1 VKNNLFLKQNKFIII
16 TIMAKF
22 RQRALDEVLNREPLP
37 FVREDN
43 LVSNYYGRLVF
54 DNEKMKKYLSAEAF
68 GAVMD
73 AIDKGTTIDRKM
85 ADQIAQGMKSWALE
99 NGATHYTHWFH
110 PLTDATAEK
119 HDAFIVHGEKGKV
132 IEAFSGTLLA
142 QQEPD
147 ASSFPS
153 GGIRQTFEA
162 RGYTAWDPTSP
173 AFISETTLTIP
184 TVFISYTGEALDY
197 KTPLLR
203 ALDVVDKAATDV
215 CQYFDKNVTSV
226 QANLGW
232 EQEYFLIDEAL
243 YMARPDLILTGRTL
257 MGHSS
262 SKDQQLD
269 DHYFSS
275 IPTRVNRFMQDVEN
289 EAYKLGIPVKTRHNE
304 VAPNQFE
311 LAPIYEEA
319 NLANDHNQLIMDIMQ
334 KIARRHRFRILYH
347 EKPFAGINGSGKHN
361 NWSLSTNNG
370 INLYSPGKNPKS
382 NLLFL
387 TFVINTMQAVYDN
400 QDLLRASIYHAGNQH
415 RLGANEAPPSILSVF
430 LGTEI
435 SKMLDLM
442 EESVVDRK
450 MTPDEKTALKLNIGR
465 IPEIILDS
473 TDRNRTSPFAFTG
486 NRFEFRA
493 VGSSANCASALI
505 VLNTI
510 MANQLIK
517 FKAEVDSLVEKGTK
531 KDEAIFQVLKSLII
545 KSKAIRFNGDGYSA
559 EWVKEAAKRGLSNV
573 NNVPEAVSAY
583 LRPENEKM
591 FEELGVFS
599 KSELHGR
606 VEVEYEKFIK
616 KIQIES
622 RVLADLAINHI
633 VPTAVKYQTMLLENV
648 KNIKEVFSAD
658 EFEQL
663 AGARKDLIR
672 EISGHIS
679 AIKAKRYEMI
689 EARKKANIIED
700 IIDKA
705 KSYDETV
712 LPFLADIRYH
722 IDKLELI
729 VDNELWPLPKYRELL
744 FVR

>member
-1 VKNNLFLKQNKFIII
+1 
-16 TIMAKF
+16 MAQF
-22 RQRALDEVLNREPLP
+22 RLQALNEVLNRKPLD

-54 DNEKMKKYLSAEAF
+54 DRGKMKKYLSGDAF
-68 GAVMD
+68 EAVMD
-73 AIDKGTTIDRKM
+73 AIEKGTRIDRKM
-85 ADQIAQGMKSWALE
+85 ADLIAQGMKSWALE

-110 PLTDATAEK
+110 PLTEATAEK
-119 HDAFIVHGEKGKV
+119 HDAFIEHGDSGSV
-132 IEAFSGTLLA
+132 IESFSGTLLA

-153 GGIRQTFEA
+153 GGLRQTFEA

-184 TVFISYTGEALDY
+184 TIFISYNGEALDY

-203 ALDVVDKAATDV
+203 ALNVVDLAATSV
-215 CQYFDKNVTSV
+215 CQYFDKNITSV
-226 QANLGW
+226 SANLGW
-232 EQEYFLIDEAL
+232 EQEFFLVDEAM

-257 MGHSS
+257 MGHAS
-262 SKDQQLD
+262 SKDQQLA

-311 LAPIYEEA
+311 IAPIYEEA

-334 KIARRHRFRILYH
+334 KIARRHKFRVLFH

-361 NWSLSTNNG
+361 NWSLSTNTG
-370 INLYSPGKNPKS
+370 VNLFSPGKNPKS

-387 TFVINTMQAVYDN
+387 TFVINTLKAVYDN
-400 QDLLRASIYHAGNQH
+400 QDLLRASIYNAGNQY
-415 RLGANEAPPSILSVF
+415 RLGAHEAPPSIISIF
-430 LGTEI
+430 LGTEV
-435 SKMLDLM
+435 SRMLDLM
-442 EESVVDRK
+442 EQAVVDRK

-493 VGSSANCASALI
+493 VGSSANNASALI
-505 VLNTI
+505 VLNTV
-510 MANQLIK
+510 MADQLNRFKTEVDRLIK
-517 FKAEVDSLVEKGTK
+517 KDVK
-531 KDEAIFQVLKSLII
+531 KDEAIFKILKNLII
-545 KSKAIRFNGDGYSA
+545 ESKPIRFNGDGYSH
-559 EWVKEAAKRGLSNV
+559 EWLTEAAKRGLTNV
-573 NNVPEAVSAY
+573 NSVPEALTAY
-583 LRPENEKM
+583 KRPETIRIFSK
-591 FEELGVFS
+591 LGVLN
-599 KSELHGR
+599 ELELNAR
-606 VEVEYEKFIK
+606 VEVEYEKFIMK
-616 KIQIES
+616 VQIES
-622 RVLADLAINHI
+622 RVLGDIAINHI
-633 VPTAVKYQTMLLENV
+633 VPTAIQYQTALLENV
-648 KNIKEVFSAD
+648 NNIKKVFPKD

-663 AGARKDLIR
+663 AGARMELIK
-672 EISGHIS
+672 EIGGHIS
-679 AIKAKRYEMI
+679 FIKAKCKEMT
-689 EARKKANIIED
+689 EARKRANVIEGIIEKAELY
-700 IIDKA
+700 DK
-705 KSYDETV
+705 TV
-712 LPFLADIRYH
+712 KPFLEEIRYH
-722 IDKLELI
+722 IDKLELT